1 LSPATAR
8 GRVACDG
15 GPSATVA
22 MPSDRDRTIRRLAV
36 LKGATELVA
45 GRHDIKSGDVL
56 RIATLWGTWIL
67 RGEEGEEP

>member
-1 LSPATAR
+1 
-8 GRVACDG
+8 
-15 GPSATVA
+15 